1 MVDIWIW
8 VYRIILEVIL
18 MDNLRVEN
26 TSLRKAKK
34 RRGFTLVE
42 LTNVNISFK

>member
-8 VYRIILEVIL
+8 VHRIILEVIL

-26 TSLRKAKK
+26 TSLRKTKK